1 MRKVRQWRNERKIRH
16 ALGQEEENT
25 LKIDHGVTLYTKDH
39 CPNCTKMKRALGAK
53 NVPYTEAPITPE
65 VATWA
70 KGGGVMQ
77 APILTIGTGKT
88 EYLSG
93 GFNRYGVEFAAE
105 HFGGDK

>member
-1 MRKVRQWRNERKIRH
+1 M
-16 ALGQEEENT
+16 
-25 LKIDHGVTLYTKDH
+25 KIDHGVTLYTKDH
-39 CPNCTKMKRALGAK
+39 CPNCTKMKRALDTK

-77 APILTIGTGKT
+77 AKTAVIAYEPIWAIGTGKT

>member
-1 MRKVRQWRNERKIRH
+1 M
-16 ALGQEEENT
+16 
-25 LKIDHGVTLYTKDH
+25 KIDHGVTLYTKDH
-39 CPNCTKMKRALGAK
+39 CPNCTKMKRALAAK

-65 VATWA
+65 IATWA

-77 APILTIGTGKT
+77 APILAIGTGKT

-93 GFNRYGVEFAAE
+93 GFNRYGVEFAEE